1 MLRQDVR
8 VTKMVVLAAV
18 SLLAGCEGLTQ
29 ETPPLPPLP
38 DAGLDTASDT
48 SGDAGAD
55 ADAEG
60 DGSGL
65 LPEFALGRMVEV
77 SGATFTM
84 GSPDITGGSREIG
97 RDQDEAQHEVVVA
110 DFAIMAN
117 EVTQFQWRTASSG
130 RNPSANVGCPLCP
143 VDSVDWYAAAA
154 FANWVSRGEG
164 LDECYRFSGDCVDA
178 AVWGDG
184 DAECG
189 SVSFL
194 GSSCA
199 GYRLPTEAEWEF
211 AYRAGTTTAFYTG
224 TPATADDCD
233 PLASR
238 MAWIDCNADET
249 KPVGGRE
256 ANSLGLF
263 DMGGNVA
270 EWVND
275 TYGPYNSPSVPAFWG
290 AVDKVYRGGSFRNTA
305 KAVRAANRGF
315 GIVMGDT
322 LNDIGFRLARAR

>member
-1 MLRQDVR
+1 MLRQNEGTRTLVL
-8 VTKMVVLAAV
+8 LAA
-18 SLLAGCEGLTQ
+18 SLVLAGCEGLTQ

-38 DAGLDTASDT
+38 DTGLDAESDT
-48 SGDAGAD
+48 AGDTVD
-55 ADAEG
+55 DLDAEG
-60 DGSGL
+60 DGSAS
-65 LPEFALGRMVEV
+65 LPDFELGRMVEV
-77 SGATFTM
+77 SGASFTM
-84 GSPDITGGSREIG
+84 GSPDTAGGAREIG
-97 RDQDEAQHEVVVA
+97 RDQDEAQHLVVVA

-117 EVTQFQWRTASSG
+117 EVTQLQWRTAAG
-130 RNPSANVGCPLCP
+130 GLNPSAHVGCDDCP
-143 VDSVDWYAAAA
+143 VESLDWYAAAA
-154 FANWVSRGEG
+154 FANWVSRREG
-164 LDECYRFSGDCVDA
+164 LEACYNFSGACDDA

-189 SVSFL
+189 SVTFL
-194 GSSCA
+194 GSTCG

-224 TPATADDCD
+224 TPSAADDCE

-256 ANSLGLF
+256 ANSLGLS

-275 TYGPYNSPSVPAFWG
+275 TYGPYQAPSLPAFWG

-305 KAVRAANRGF
+305 KAARAANRGF
-315 GIVMGDT
+315 GIVMGDAT
-322 LNDIGFRLARAR
+322 TDIGFRLARAR